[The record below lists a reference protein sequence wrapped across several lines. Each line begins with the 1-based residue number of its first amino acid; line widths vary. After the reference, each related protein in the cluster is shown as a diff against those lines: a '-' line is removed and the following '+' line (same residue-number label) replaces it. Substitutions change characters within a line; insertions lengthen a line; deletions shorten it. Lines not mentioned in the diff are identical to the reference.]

1 MIWGIS
7 FLVLFDIYPL
17 DMLSLPSSNLHCGG
31 ESDARI
37 ESRAH

>member
-1 MIWGIS
+1 MIWVIS

-31 ESDARI
+31 ESDATVDP
-37 ESRAH
+37 RAC